1 MVALAEVARATS
13 IPITAGERIV
23 SKYEYAR
30 LLHHSAAAIFNF
42 DVGLVGGITEARK
55 IATMAESHYVQISP
69 HVYGG
74 PMISA
79 ASVQLSLCSQN
90 FLIMEG
96 LERFDGL
103 YDELTDPPFT
113 WREGF
118 IIPSE
123 RPGLGY
129 DLREDVARRLRPEG
143 PGPSQI
149 RVY

>member
-1 MVALAEVARATS
+1 
-13 IPITAGERIV
+13 
-23 SKYEYAR
+23 
-30 LLHHSAAAIFNF
+30 
-42 DVGLVGGITEARK
+42 
-55 IATMAESHYVQISP
+55 
-69 HVYGG
+69 
-74 PMISA
+74 MISA

-129 DLREDVARRLRPEG
+129 DLREDVARRLRPDG